1 MIGLAVTGDDGKP
14 LPQYTKLTPS
24 AYQPPKE
31 VIELFARDQTD
42 YGLAWRLQH
51 RPFDEFDGISL
62 LQRSRL
68 DQQTFG
74 AYVGAQ
80 YFPQHKRWRWR
91 GRKNTARN
99 KLINILSHMIAGM
112 LYPLVT
118 ASNEEN
124 EDDKMSAR
132 VMRIIVENHLRK
144 AGYEMKFL
152 YMVLSALVN
161 PASIVKVEYVE
172 AWQRIK
178 ENGNVREA
186 IDTFLTG
193 LMLRIVPIDQFLISD
208 FYTGDV
214 QNQAFVVEVDR
225 ISYDKARKIWGHN
238 PDFKYVQAGKTRI
251 FLAGQ
256 EHLTLFDIEWTEGD
270 RTSVQVI
277 TVYRRDEDLQT
288 TWVGGVFMGN
298 TTNVYN
304 TNPFSHRRM
313 SLIEDEWVSVPIYPF
328 AKMFAE
334 PIDPTGR
341 FFYGKSAAFK
351 EYWDDQTQNKMHQL
365 LVDGTY
371 LDVFK
376 PMFISGLAKAD
387 STVIAPGAV
396 IGMPAQGTATMFG
409 LGPNLPA
416 AYQAL
421 TKQEQD
427 MSDSTQNQ
435 PIPSGETPQGVTATA
450 VVQQQNQA
458 RFQLGVLG
466 LVVADLVR
474 QVGELTVDCTIQH
487 TVTAEVDASTPGS
500 LRLKNKTI
508 LAKGKERGQDITN
521 KIVFTDKFMG
531 KKMSQK
537 QKDDY
542 EWKLWH
548 EAGGKSA
555 KTVIYHV
562 NPFRFARMV
571 YSLFVDPDQIVNHAM
586 GNSRLQKMAAFQM
599 LTDPRVAPFTDQKNV
614 VDDFVIEEFSD
625 GDPDRYKAKGNVND
639 AMSAV
644 MGQGQ
649 PGQGQPGQPQP
660 KQPTPSPVGGA
671 ALPAASSLM

>member
-1 MIGLAVTGDDGKP
+1 MIGLAVTDEQGKP

-24 AYQPPKE
+24 AYNPGPE
-31 VIELFARDQTD
+31 VTKLFAQCQTD

-99 KLINILSHMIAGM
+99 KLIGILAHMIAGM

-124 EDDKMSAR
+124 EMDKMTAR

-144 AGYEMKFL
+144 ANYEYKFL
-152 YMVLSALVN
+152 YMILSALVN
-161 PASIVKVEYVE
+161 PAAIVKVEYVE

-178 ENGNVREA
+178 ENGKVEEVLDA
-186 IDTFLTG
+186 FLTG
-193 LMLRIVPIDQFLISD
+193 LLLRIVPIDQFLVSD
-208 FYTGDV
+208 FYTPDV
-214 QNQAFVVEVDR
+214 QSQAFVVEVDR
-225 ISYDKARKIWGHN
+225 ISYDKARKIWGHHE
-238 PDFKYVQAGKTRI
+238 DFKYVIAGKTRI

-256 EHLTLFDIEWTEGD
+256 EHQTLYDIEWTEGD

-277 TVYRRDEDLQT
+277 TVYYRDEDLQA

-298 TTNVYN
+298 KENVYN
-304 TNPFSHRRM
+304 TNPFTHRRM
-313 SLIEDEWVSVPIYPF
+313 SLIGDDWKSIPIYPF
-328 AKMFAE
+328 AKMYAE

-376 PMFISGLAKAD
+376 PMFITGLAKAD

-396 IGMPAQGTATMFG
+396 IGMPPGGTANMFG
-409 LGPNLPA
+409 LGPNLSA

-421 TKQEQD
+421 QKQETD
-427 MSDSTQNQ
+427 MSESTQDKIMQ
-435 PIPSGETPQGVTATA
+435 GQTTPGVTATQSIQA
-450 VVQQQNQA
+450 QNQA
-458 RFQLGVLG
+458 RLNLGVLG
-466 LVVADLVR
+466 LMTADLIK
-474 QVGELTVDCTIQH
+474 QVGELTIDCTIQH
-487 TVTAEVDASTPGS
+487 TVAHEIDASVPDE
-500 LRLKNKTI
+500 LRLKEKTL
-508 LAKGKERGQDITN
+508 LAKGKERGKEVTN
-521 KIVFTDKFMG
+521 RIVFTDKFMG
-531 KKMSQK
+531 KKMTKQ

-542 EWKLWH
+542 EWKLW
-548 EAGGKSA
+548 EDAGGME
-555 KTVIYHV
+555 TDQVIYHV
-562 NPFRFARMV
+562 NPYNFARMQ
-571 YSLFVDPDQIVNHAM
+571 YAMYVDPDQIVNHAM
-586 GNSRLQKMAAFQM
+586 GNNRMQKIAAFQM
-599 LTDPRVAPFTDQKNV
+599 LSDPRVAPFVDMKTV
-614 VDDFVIEEFSD
+614 VDDFVIEEWSD

-639 AMSAV
+639 MMGAV
-644 MGQGQ
+644 MGQ
-649 PGQGQPGQPQP
+649 PGQGQPQQTP
-660 KQPTPSPVGGA
+660 PSPVGGGQP
-671 ALPAASSLM
+671 LPAQAITSQL